1 MKLIILKLNIPHEI
15 FILSETEMD
24 LLLLLVW
31 IIPIII
37 FVAFGQQ
44 IQLYM
49 TSIEL
54 KKKIKKIK
62 TLENQSRSELLD
74 FINTYDN
81 ADIKYKKIEQM
92 IDYFTIFPTNIDPAG
107 IINKIKH
114 IIRNRDQQTNSTL
127 HLMFPDCDKLTIAKF
142 QTLLEIVTTIRS
154 FYKAVNHIF
163 LTARK
168 HHNYPLILPLQLT
181 LPFIMEET
189 MALKDSIWA
198 IKNGKP
204 IGDGIGP
211 LVINNMIKN
220 ISTKHD
226 DIDQTIWCTSFY
238 NERKLYFLKAKGPYP
253 IVGKLGDAIE
263 LLSSKYKQN
272 LIILIDA
279 SLKLEGEKSASVFC
293 GFGVA
298 MGGIGVDKF
307 QIEEIASKYKIP
319 VFSIIVKQSIQ
330 ESLTTMTKEISETVD
345 YIKSIIYNVIEENVS
360 SNQSVLLVG
369 VGNTSG
375 IY

>member
-1 MKLIILKLNIPHEI
+1 MDTIYDL
-15 FILSETEMD
+15 FTLSESEMD
-24 LLLLLVW
+24 LLLLIVW

-62 TLENQSRSELLD
+62 MLEKQSHSELLD

-81 ADIKYKKIEQM
+81 DDIKYKKIEQM
-92 IDYFTIFPTNIDPAG
+92 IDYFTIFPTDIDPIG
-107 IINKIKH
+107 IMNKIKH

-127 HLMFPDCDKLTIAKF
+127 HRIFPDCDKLTITKF

-154 FYKAVNHIF
+154 FHKTATHIF
-163 LTARK
+163 LTAKK

-189 MALKDSIWA
+189 MALKDSIWP

-204 IGDGIGP
+204 LGDGIGP

-220 ISTKHD
+220 ISSKHD

-238 NERKLYFLKAKGPYP
+238 KERKLYFVKAQGPYP

-263 LLSSKYKQN
+263 LLVSKYEQN

-279 SLKLEGEKSASVFC
+279 ALKLEGEKSASVFC

-298 MGGIGVDKF
+298 MGGIGIDKF
-307 QIEEIASKYKIP
+307 QIEEIATKHKIP
-319 VFSIIVKQSIQ
+319 VFSIIVKQSIKD
-330 ESLTTMTKEISETVD
+330 SLTTMTNEISEQVN

-360 SNQSVLLVG
+360 SNKSVLLVG